1 MKFGLIL
8 AGQYL
13 RDAPPALRAGEML
26 EQVRLARDL
35 GFDSVWMVHH
45 YLIEFQTFQ
54 PLPML
59 ARIAADA
66 GDMAIGT
73 AIYVLPL
80 QHPVEVAEN
89 FATLDALSGGRL
101 IFGVAQGY
109 RDAEFQALGIP
120 RKERAAR
127 FEEGLALITRLWTEE
142 RVTFHGRYYQV
153 DGVTLAMA
161 PARKPRPPIWIGAG
175 ADAAIARAA
184 RLGDAWMIGP
194 GVEFATVRRQLA
206 RYRETLS
213 ALGHSTEREYPIFR
227 EVVVCPGEG
236 EARAAAAQHLRTKYD
251 AYASWGYA
259 ERSFENMLREAFIV
273 GDPAGCARAIG
284 RYRDE
289 LGVTSL
295 LARVQWPGVSQ
306 EVALRGI
313 RLLGEQVMPTLRGR

>member
-161 PARKPRPPIWIGAG
+161 PARTRPS
-175 ADAAIARAA
+175 RV
-184 RLGDAWMIGP
+184 RP
-194 GVEFATVRRQLA
+194 GSAT
-206 RYRETLS
+206 
-213 ALGHSTEREYPIFR
+213 
-227 EVVVCPGEG
+227 PG
-236 EARAAAAQHLRTKYD
+236 
-251 AYASWGYA
+251 
-259 ERSFENMLREAFIV
+259 
-273 GDPAGCARAIG
+273 
-284 RYRDE
+284 
-289 LGVTSL
+289 
-295 LARVQWPGVSQ
+295 
-306 EVALRGI
+306 
-313 RLLGEQVMPTLRGR
+313 